1 MRLFITNGCQSG
13 AVMTEVALA
22 LAMAFFS
29 IMILSMVSMG
39 GSYIMPLSH
48 QVVDDQAKISKLET
62 NSNRNASVD
71 TAEISL
77 IIYYEKKFYD
87 DNLTIINPKTY
98 LVKETSVLAVPP
110 SISVTEVLEIQ
121 QNFNHENL
129 TITTLDEH
137 WLDSLNRM

>member
-1 MRLFITNGCQSG
+1 MS
-13 AVMTEVALA
+13 A
-22 LAMAFFS
+22 
-29 IMILSMVSMG
+29 
-39 GSYIMPLSH
+39 
-48 QVVDDQAKISKLET
+48 ET
-62 NSNRNASVD
+62 P
-71 TAEISL
+71 
-77 IIYYEKKFYD
+77 
-87 DNLTIINPKTY
+87 INPKTY